1 MQISKKGFPYPTLNN
16 AKNYNCFKNSTYE
29 LCFEEEIT
37 ETSCILKNVRI
48 STNNELLIQLINK
61 KKVQPMIMIECS
73 STIYKYSEAISL
85 EEKNIE
91 IPIGNL
97 SGSVEISSIVYALER
112 LEDFESEDFIDEY
125 QGYKFSI
132 EKYCP
137 VAIDDGVTLT
147 IEYDDL
153 NDKKVSSIFSVVKSF
168 DPDKKIMTVINDD
181 KKIKIELPENEYNN
195 FDKLNGQDIFQNVF
209 FSIIIIPA
217 LTMCLG
223 EIQEGVRYNGKT
235 IEDIVEEHKWFL
247 SVNNAYKKI
256 YGVDITLDTLKNINI
271 LELSQNV
278 MNDCIVNSIND
289 FLEIIT
295 RTSGNEEEESYE

>member
-16 AKNYNCFKNSTYE
+16 ARNYNCFKNSIYE

-37 ETSCILKNVRI
+37 EKSCLLKNVRI
-48 STNNELLIQLINK
+48 ATDSELLIKLINE

-73 STIYKYSEAISL
+73 STIYKHSEAISI

-97 SGSVEISSIVYALER
+97 SGPVEVSSIVYTLER
-112 LEDFESEDFIDEY
+112 IEDFESPDFIDEY
-125 QGYKFSI
+125 QGYKFNI

-137 VAIDDGVTLT
+137 IAIDDGVTLT

-168 DPDKKIMTVINDD
+168 DSEKKVMTVINDD

-195 FDKLNGQDIFQNVF
+195 FDRLNGQEMFQNVF

-217 LTMCLG
+217 LTICLS
-223 EIQEGVRYNGKT
+223 EIQEGVRYNNKT
-235 IEDIVEEHKWFL
+235 IEDIIDEHKWFL

-256 YGVDITLDTLKNINI
+256 NGEDITLDILKNINI
-271 LELSQNV
+271 LELSQSV

-295 RTSGNEEEESYE
+295 RTSVTEEEESYE